1 MTSDQLKAF
10 LEKVKTDSELENK
23 ILAAAD
29 SAAVVSIAK
38 EAGFTIAEDEYQSIL
53 DHFELE
59 SASGGVQGYSANPGP
74 HCRPRETMHP
84 VVCGVA

>member
-10 LEKVKTDSELENK
+10 IQKVKTDSELENK
-23 ILAAAD
+23 ILGAAD

-53 DHFELE
+53 DDFELE

>member
-23 ILAAAD
+23 ILAATD

-38 EAGFTIAEDEYQSIL
+38 EARFTIA
-53 DHFELE
+53 
-59 SASGGVQGYSANPGP
+59 
-74 HCRPRETMHP
+74 
-84 VVCGVA
+84 